1 MRGQLDELSFT
12 ASSAFDKLISLP
24 ACTTFHC
31 DNEYNIQSISST
43 SNPTRF
49 AMLCRPEKELMW
61 QLKNTPKF
69 PTQLPEGNWL
79 IPYWYIGM
87 GELGAVS
94 VCQAFWVVVGTVYKA
109 QHPHKMWHC
118 WSHKSMSWESIFP
131 SWAGQTHSCSN
142 TGSDI
147 EKPVWHPEPRPIY
160 LGLSP
165 IYLNQTSFPVSELG
179 ITAFILSR

>member
-94 VCQAFWVVVGTVYKA
+94 VCQVFWVVVGTVYKA

-118 WSHKSMSWESIFP
+118 WSHKSMSWESP
-131 SWAGQTHSCSN
+131 SSQVGQGKHTPAQTLGAILKN
-142 TGSDI
+142 LFDI
-147 EKPVWHPEPRPIY
+147 
-160 LGLSP
+160 
-165 IYLNQTSFPVSELG
+165 LNPDPFTWD
-179 ITAFILSR
+179 